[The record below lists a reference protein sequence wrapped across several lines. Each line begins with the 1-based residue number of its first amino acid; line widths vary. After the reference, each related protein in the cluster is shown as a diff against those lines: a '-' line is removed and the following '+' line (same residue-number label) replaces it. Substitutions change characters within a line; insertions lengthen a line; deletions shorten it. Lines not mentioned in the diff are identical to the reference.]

1 MRATLIVLLVLV
13 TFASAQQLM
22 IDENGDYAA
31 QKDMKNFAVDM
42 GLTWFQKHI
51 GISMDDVKSHAPLL
65 VAAALYYFIEDL
77 NFGFFRGEKVIPQ
90 IMDAVFGKDWIEMN
104 TNTAFRM
111 REL

>member
-1 MRATLIVLLVLV
+1 MRATFIALLVLV

-22 IDENGDYAA
+22 IDENGNYGA

-42 GLTWFQKHI
+42 GITWFQKHV

-65 VAAALYYFIEDL
+65 IAGALYYFLEDL
-77 NFGFFRGEKVIPQ
+77 NFGFFRGEKIIPE
-90 IMDAVFGKDWIEMN
+90 IMNAVFGKDWIEKN
-104 TNTAFRM
+104 TSSAFRM